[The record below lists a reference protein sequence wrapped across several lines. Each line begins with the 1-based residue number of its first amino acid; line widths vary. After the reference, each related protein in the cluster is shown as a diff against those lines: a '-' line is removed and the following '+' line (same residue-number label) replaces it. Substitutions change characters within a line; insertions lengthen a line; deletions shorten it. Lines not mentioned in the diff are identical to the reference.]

1 MSWCTIELLRAQD
14 TDYCVE
20 QDCPSRPVA
29 YSFFGL
35 GKDMGVSQTKR
46 CGRGPN
52 DIFVG
57 FENYLTGNSFAACI
71 HLAVTSWDVAHARAP
86 PTCIMSKDAVSQDK
100 LMTEAIL
107 KEQRFEFKEFRPF
120 KQHKTPK
127 EIAINPAK
135 VDPNAHFKKV
145 AQNILSKGDDAL
157 RESTVPEVREEK
169 FGYETSSNAVG

>member
-1 MSWCTIELLRAQD
+1 
-14 TDYCVE
+14 
-20 QDCPSRPVA
+20 
-29 YSFFGL
+29 
-35 GKDMGVSQTKR
+35 
-46 CGRGPN
+46 
-52 DIFVG
+52 
-57 FENYLTGNSFAACI
+57 
-71 HLAVTSWDVAHARAP
+71 
-86 PTCIMSKDAVSQDK
+86 MSKDAVSQDK